1 METREITKQAKQ
13 NLTIFKKQLHE
24 CQCKENR
31 LAEYYR
37 KEWLTKGEF
46 IKKMRKL
53 EEKRAG
59 FAKKYLTKNIVN
71 LKILEEKHHQNKKI
85 MLGMQL

>member
-59 FAKKYLTKNIVN
+59 FAKSISQNIVN